1 MFNLRITLSRYDGVM
16 LRSEK
21 IKHFVK
27 IFVVLKC
34 KKKKILN
41 CLMKTY
47 IFFPVS
53 DLIVCSLREFEEFEV
68 LLKKTLII
76 IIS

>member
-34 KKKKILN
+34 KKKTDFKLFDEDIH
-41 CLMKTY
+41 
-47 IFFPVS
+47 FFSGFRP
-53 DLIVCSLREFEEFEV
+53 DRLQFEGV
-68 LLKKTLII
+68 
-76 IIS
+76 